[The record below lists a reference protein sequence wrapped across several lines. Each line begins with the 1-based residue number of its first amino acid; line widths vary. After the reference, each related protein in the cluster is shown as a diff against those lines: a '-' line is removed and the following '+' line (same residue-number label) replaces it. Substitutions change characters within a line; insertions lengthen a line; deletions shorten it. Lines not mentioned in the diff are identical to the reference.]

1 MNLPRGTL
9 EKSEE
14 WEDAR
19 PIDYLS
25 RLDVYFSGV
34 VRFFERGKEWN
45 VFFLLFEN
53 GSVIGYYAIKGE
65 ISLEEALFT
74 VIERFEVEERSFSV
88 PEMKIARDINAEYLL
103 SEPIA
108 LQKRA
113 VKTEKTGLD
122 SIAKGFFPDESF
134 AAEIE
139 KAKKF
144 REAFMNRRTS
154 EVPSSAE

>member
-25 RLDVYFSGV
+25 KLDVNFSGV

-53 GSVIGYYAIKGE
+53 GSVIGFYAIKGE
-65 ISLEEALFT
+65 ISLEEVLFT

-88 PEMKIARDINAEYLL
+88 PEMKIARDINTEYLL

-108 LQKRA
+108 LKKRA

-122 SIAKGFFPDESF
+122 SIAKGFFLDESF
-134 AAEIE
+134 VAEIE
-139 KAKKF
+139 KARKF
-144 REAFMNRRTS
+144 RETFMNRRTS
-154 EVPSSAE
+154 EVPSRAE